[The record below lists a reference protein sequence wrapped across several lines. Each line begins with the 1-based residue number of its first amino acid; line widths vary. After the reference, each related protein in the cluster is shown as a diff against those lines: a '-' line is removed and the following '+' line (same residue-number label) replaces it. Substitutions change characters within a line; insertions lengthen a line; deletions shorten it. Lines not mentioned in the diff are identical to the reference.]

1 MPKITCT
8 YAIEHLCLYSHE
20 TLKYIKKEDI
30 SANHE
35 YKGDLP
41 EMPKRRRDRSQ
52 EVIDEAEGEAK
63 NWKTVIKYYSCFTRN
78 HLERM
83 ENLNGKSRKKIE
95 YSWFIKYLA
104 KSYRL
109 RIEKIWSWYL
119 NNCGGGVALSPIYQ
133 LGTNGDNR
141 L

>member
-63 NWKTVIKYYSCFTRN
+63 NWSALMDEKVGHSTLISVTPQHPRN
-78 HLERM
+78 SGTNQQGYMFSILTPPPP
-83 ENLNGKSRKKIE
+83 
-95 YSWFIKYLA
+95 W
-104 KSYRL
+104 
-109 RIEKIWSWYL
+109 
-119 NNCGGGVALSPIYQ
+119 GGGMEI
-133 LGTNGDNR
+133 
-141 L
+141 